1 MQTYTWKRGDFTVT
15 TDPSGI
21 DLKKAAALIARQD
34 WCCKD
39 RPLELTVKAIQNSE
53 TFFCLAWRKS
63 RGRWLCPP
71 HYRLCYRRLC
81 DGCEYCSWNTKG
93 CGLSNLSF
101 PALGTSGFLKL
112 TACSSA
118 RRTPMASMPN
128 TTSSPWPI
136 PKNLWNDLPPMTKPM
151 RILKKTKTHSKC
163 LVPRP

>member
-53 TFFCLAWRKS
+53 TFFCLAGENREVVGFVRLITDYATAAYVTDVNIAPEYK
-63 RGRWLCPP
+63 GR
-71 HYRLCYRRLC
+71 
-81 DGCEYCSWNTKG
+81 
-93 CGLSNLSF
+93 GLSKFIF
-101 PALGTSGFLKL
+101 PALWNIRFSANCA
-112 TACSSA
+112 ACSSA